1 MISDR
6 RAYSILETIV
16 FSMSFILG
24 IVMLL
29 ISINLIRTHA
39 SSSSR
44 FFFLISG
51 WILAMV
57 GAIEILEKR
66 KQSAGK

>member
-1 MISDR
+1 MTSDR

-29 ISINLIRTHA
+29 ISINLIRTHI

-44 FFFLISG
+44 IFFLISG
-51 WILAMV
+51 WILTMV